1 MKNILKKLC
10 ACEESFEWVGDRTPE
25 QAYND
30 CPRGD
35 WLLWLFQRTNPEDL
49 QLLVLATGHC
59 ANTVRHL
66 MTDSRSTNAV
76 DVTIAFGEGRAS
88 KEELDAARVAARDA
102 TTAVIAAAARVA
114 RVATAT
120 SFIAATIYTA
130 TATYTATY
138 AATYTAYA
146 TADAAADAAAD
157 ATADAAADAA
167 AADDASDDAA
177 DAYADAKKENQRQ
190 TADICRKHLPFE
202 IWNLS

>member
-1 MKNILKKLC
+1 MKNILKKLR
-10 ACEESFEWVGDRTPE
+10 ACEESVEWVGDRTPE

-76 DVTIAFGEGRAS
+76 DVTIAFGGGRAS

-102 TTAVIAAAARVA
+102 TTAVIAAATTTATTT
-114 RVATAT
+114 ATAT
-120 SFIAATIYTA
+120 SFIATYTAYA

-146 TADAAADAAAD
+146 TADDA
-157 ATADAAADAA
+157 ADAAADAA
-167 AADDASDDAA
+167 AYAD
-177 DAYADAKKENQRQ
+177 ADAKKENQRL